1 MPSHRVKRRAA
12 IRFLPLPLAGEGR
25 GEGDDQGATPL
36 HDAGRR
42 LAMAVCAFTSVL
54 ALGSAHA
61 SLTDVTLDNGLRVI
75 VKEDHRAPVMVS
87 QVWYRAGAM
96 DEFNGTT
103 GVAHVLEHMMFKG
116 TKNVP
121 AGEFSKRIAA
131 AGGRENAFTSRDH
144 TAYFQQM
151 QKDRLPLALEL
162 EADRMAN
169 LVISDELF
177 AKELQVVMEER
188 RLRTD
193 DQAQSVVY
201 ERLMAT
207 AYQTHPYRRPIIGWM
222 DDLTNMSAQDAR
234 DWYARWYAPNNATLV
249 VAGDVQASDVVDLAK
264 KHFGAL
270 PARALPERKPQAE
283 PEQVGEKRM
292 VVKAPAKMPYL
303 LMAWHAPTLKDWRQ
317 DTAPYA
323 LQILAGVLS
332 GNDSARLQKSLV
344 KTRQI
349 AVNASAGY
357 DAVSRGPGLF
367 MIDAT
372 PAPGQSVAV
381 LEKAIRE
388 EIARI
393 QREGIDVDELARV
406 KAQVIAG
413 EVYQRDSLFYQ
424 AMQLGDYVTA
434 GQPPEALAGRVDKLR
449 AVTAEQVRAA
459 AREWLRDDRLSLA
472 ELDPQPLDAQP
483 RRAAVPGVRH
493 VN

>member
-1 MPSHRVKRRAA
+1 MRSLWA
-12 IRFLPLPLAGEGR
+12 IGLALLAG
-25 GEGDDQGATPL
+25 GAQ
-36 HDAGRR
+36 A
-42 LAMAVCAFTSVL
+42 A
-54 ALGSAHA
+54 
-61 SLTDVTLDNGLRVI
+61 LTDVTLDNGMRVI
-75 VKEDHRAPVMVS
+75 VQEDHRAPVMVS

-116 TKNVP
+116 TPTVP
-121 AGEFSKRIAA
+121 PGEFSKRIAA

-151 QKDRLPLALEL
+151 QKDRLELSMQL

-177 AKELQVVMEER
+177 AKEIQVVMEER

-193 DQAQSVVY
+193 DQPQSVVY

-207 AYQTHPYRRPIIGWM
+207 AYQAHPYRRPIIGWM
-222 DDLTNMSAQDAR
+222 DDLKNMTAQDAR

-249 VAGDVQASDVVDLAK
+249 VAGDVKADEVVALAK

-270 PARALPERKPQAE
+270 PARALPERKPQDE
-283 PEQVGEKRM
+283 PAQLGEKRI
-292 VVKAPAKMPYL
+292 VVKAPAQLPYL
-303 LMAWHAPTLKDWRQ
+303 LMAWHAPMLKDW
-317 DTAPYA
+317 DKDNAPYA

-357 DAVSRGPGLF
+357 DPVGRGPGLF

-372 PAPGQSVAV
+372 PAPGQSVAA

-388 EIARI
+388 EVLRI
-393 QREGIDVDELARV
+393 QRDGISAAELARV
-406 KAQVIAG
+406 KAQVIASD
-413 EVYQRDSLFYQ
+413 VYQRDSLFYQ
-424 AMQLGDYVTA
+424 AMQLGEYVTA
-434 GQPPEALAGRVDKLR
+434 GLPPEALARRVEKLR
-449 AVTAEQVRAA
+449 AVTAGEVQAA
-459 AREWLRDDRLSLA
+459 ARQWLRDDRLSVA
-472 ELDPQPLDAQP
+472 ALDPQPLNSKA
-483 RRAAVPGVRH
+483 RRVAVPGVRH

>member
-1 MPSHRVKRRAA
+1 MRSMWGIV
-12 IRFLPLPLAGEGR
+12 L
-25 GEGDDQGATPL
+25 
-36 HDAGRR
+36 
-42 LAMAVCAFTSVL
+42 VL
-54 ALGSAHA
+54 AVGSAQA
-61 SLTDVTLDNGLRVI
+61 AVTDITLDNGMRVI
-75 VKEDHRAPVMVS
+75 VQEDHRAPVMVS

-116 TKNVP
+116 TQAVP
-121 AGEFSKRIAA
+121 PGEFSKKIAA

-151 QKDRLPLALEL
+151 QKDRLELSMQL

-177 AKELQVVMEER
+177 AKEIQVVKEER

-201 ERLMAT
+201 ERLMAN

-222 DDLTNMSAQDAR
+222 DDLENMTAQDAR

-249 VAGDVQASDVVDLAK
+249 VAGDVKADEVIALAK

-270 PARALPERKPQAE
+270 PTRTLPPRKPQDE
-283 PEQVGEKRM
+283 PAQVGSKRI
-292 VVKAPAKMPYL
+292 VVKAPAQLPYL
-303 LMAWHAPTLKDWRQ
+303 LMAWHAPTLKDWQQ
-317 DTAPYA
+317 DTTPYA

-344 KTRQI
+344 KMQQV

-357 DAVSRGPGLF
+357 DAVARGPGMF

-372 PAPGQSVAV
+372 PAPGTSVAA
-381 LEKAIRE
+381 LEKAIRS

-393 QREGIDVDELARV
+393 QRDGISKAELARV
-406 KAQVIAG
+406 KAQVIAAD
-413 EVYQRDSLFYQ
+413 VYQRDSLFYQ
-424 AMQLGDYVTA
+424 AMQLGEYAIA
-434 GQPPEALAGRVDKLR
+434 GLPPEALARRVDKLR
-449 AVTAEQVRAA
+449 AVTAQDVQAA
-459 AREWLRDDRLSLA
+459 AQQWLQDDQLSVA
-472 ELDPQPLDAQP
+472 ELVPQALKPQAS
-483 RRAAVPGVRH
+483 RAAVPGVRH

>member
-1 MPSHRVKRRAA
+1 M
-12 IRFLPLPLAGEGR
+12 L
-25 GEGDDQGATPL
+25 
-36 HDAGRR
+36 
-42 LAMAVCAFTSVL
+42 L
-54 ALGSAHA
+54 ALLVGSAQA
-61 SLTDVTLDNGLRVI
+61 AVTDVTLDNGLRVI
-75 VKEDHRAPVMVS
+75 VQEDHRAPVMVS
-87 QVWYRAGAM
+87 QVWYRAGSL

-116 TKNVP
+116 TQTVP
-121 AGEFSKRIAA
+121 PGEFSKRIAA

-151 QKDRLPLALEL
+151 QKDRLALSMQL

-169 LVISDELF
+169 LVISDALF
-177 AKELQVVMEER
+177 AKEIQVVMEER

-193 DQAQSVVY
+193 DQPQSVVY

-207 AYQTHPYRRPIIGWM
+207 AYQAHPYRRPIIGWM
-222 DDLTNMSAQDAR
+222 DDLSNMTAQDAR

-249 VAGDVQASDVVDLAK
+249 VAGDVKADEVIELARR
-264 KHFGAL
+264 HFGAL
-270 PARALPERKPQAE
+270 PARALPPRKPQDE
-283 PEQVGEKRM
+283 PAQLGEKRI
-292 VVKAPAKMPYL
+292 VVKAPAQLPYL
-303 LMAWHAPTLKDWRQ
+303 LMAWHAPTLKDWEQ

-357 DAVSRGPGLF
+357 DAVARGPGMF

-372 PAPGQSVAV
+372 PAPGKSVAA

-388 EIARI
+388 EVRRI
-393 QREGIDVDELARV
+393 QRDGIDQAELARV
-406 KAQVIAG
+406 KAQVIAAD
-413 EVYQRDSLFYQ
+413 VYQRDSLFYQ
-424 AMQLGDYVTA
+424 AMQLGEYATA
-434 GQPPEALAGRVDKLR
+434 GLPPEALARRVDKLR
-449 AVTAEQVRAA
+449 AVTAQEVQAA
-459 AREWLRDDRLSLA
+459 ARQWLQDDRLSVA
-472 ELDPQPLDAQP
+472 ELDPQPLQAKAQ
-483 RRAAVPGVRH
+483 RAAVSGVRH